1 MQSIK
6 ADGSSQRVSGS
17 KEQRDKDVFFIIYLK
32 GAAKGQGS
40 GYKLSLTVT
49 SLMEPARLT
58 TTAAKLRV

>member
-40 GYKLSLTVT
+40 RCKLSLTVT
-49 SLMEPARLT
+49 NLMEPARLT
-58 TTAAKLRV
+58 TTAAKL

>member
-17 KEQRDKDVFFIIYLK
+17 KEQRDKDVFFIIYE

-49 SLMEPARLT
+49 NLMEPARLT